1 MASVQDEQLDQPI
14 GQRIGHPGAS
24 HDNRRASDRRRGW
37 QALIKDT
44 APGALAL
51 LVASAF
57 LSPVEP
63 AAAAPLEVTFNGTIY
78 TVDLSQCF
86 APGTILSGCNG
97 STDFRKSS
105 WFGNA
110 QLAQSLSVATGD
122 QLGLPNPVLG
132 TGLGP
137 NFVWQSGSPAQFN
150 ESALP
155 FDGFVW
161 DPVLNISYS
170 RGGSW
175 NSLTGAST
183 YSTVWLAKEV
193 VAPRPLAGPILPGNN
208 GTSVNTTS
216 SLLAGRL
223 LPQFKG
229 GTLAVSASGT
239 TVANNFSLDDSSTN
253 AIDAAGNN
261 ATFSGVFAD
270 QAGLQGSINFRNS
283 GANGAVVLLSGQST
297 YQGLTSIW
305 DNATVDIGI
314 TNALPTS
321 TELILFGNGRLRLRD
336 NNQTIEALGGAG
348 AIELGAGNLTLNLNA
363 PFTRNSSV
371 DISGSGNLIKDGSYT
386 QVFNGALGHTGQTL
400 INGGSLILNGT
411 STSDVLIQPNG
422 LLGGNGVISA
432 NVLNFGTVSPG
443 QQSIG
448 TLTINGGSYLQD
460 TSATLAIDVAGSGQ
474 SDLLQLTGSGV
485 GQFLLLEGNLRLT
498 SFQGAPITPGMIYT
512 AVTVPLGTVG
522 GDPGLFADT
531 GGVAG
536 TSGFRFVRDE
546 DAAFTLLAN
555 GTAVADPD
563 KLQFGWLQLSPTG
576 SVIPTN
582 TPPGIATI
590 AAVKPT
596 GGALTQAITGTIP
609 TLLQQCTANT
619 GNAAACQFNLTVGGS
634 SGANGPNGNSI
645 PTAKALDA
653 GMSSVYAAASQ
664 GLRGGF
670 AIPTIN
676 GGFSGYS
683 SNQALA
689 AAVTPDFI
697 AVYGALYSLPNRAQ
711 LNQALHSITAEPYA
725 SMQTV
730 AIAALEQFRR
740 QTLSLGDSSQ
750 AIRLFTEAEVCRA
763 ADGTLIPADRD
774 PRPLDC
780 QPLKIPQAS
789 RWSLLIDATNTQAS
803 MTGTND
809 LSSLDY
815 NIFQSSYGLQ
825 YDVSRQWSVGANFGY
840 GQANLY
846 NVQYANAS
854 ISSDT
859 YSGSLWGLYRPSR
872 PWKIKGMVGYTNF
885 QSSANRSINFGSL
898 DRIATASFGGTGFTT
913 ALQAEY
919 DWILSADKAD
929 RNAVRLR
936 PNATV
941 AYSRYN
947 QAGFSESGAQS
958 LNLSV
963 DGHSADSLVFGIGFT
978 LETPLQL
985 SSSTR
990 LIPRLSLGYA
1000 YDTDAGTHPDQEQQL
1015 TASFAEVPA
1024 LGAIDVQGQNRGAD
1038 DLTVGLNVELETSDQ
1053 FSLYAGVA
1061 GSFRSNVNELSYGC
1075 GLRWRF
1081 GGPPLAA
1088 VAKGGTVAAPAPEAP
1103 VPMPSEPVA
1112 PTIRGLW

>member
-1 MASVQDEQLDQPI
+1 MPSTV
-14 GQRIGHPGAS
+14 
-24 HDNRRASDRRRGW
+24 
-37 QALIKDT
+37 
-44 APGALAL
+44 AL
-51 LVASAF
+51 LAATGF
-57 LSPVEP
+57 LIPLPP

-86 APGTILSGCNG
+86 APGRILSGCNG
-97 STDFRKSS
+97 STDFRQSS
-105 WFGNA
+105 WFGNS
-110 QLAQSLSVATGD
+110 QLAQSLSAATGD
-122 QLGLPNPVLG
+122 QLGLPNSSLG

-137 NFVWQSGSPAQFN
+137 NFVWQSGSAAQFN

-161 DPVLNISYS
+161 DPILNLSYA

-175 NSLTGAST
+175 NIYTGTST

-283 GANGAVVLLSGQST
+283 GASGAVVLLSGQST

-498 SFQGAPITPGMIYT
+498 SFQGASITPGMIYT

-546 DAAFTLLAN
+546 DAAFTQLAN

-689 AAVTPDFI
+689 AGVTPDFI

-711 LNQALHSITAEPYA
+711 LNQALHSMTAEPYA

-740 QTLSLGDSSQ
+740 SSLSLSDGNH
-750 AIRLFTEAEVCRA
+750 AVRLFTEAEVCRA
-763 ADGTLIPADRD
+763 DDGTLIRADSQQ
-774 PRPLDC
+774 RPKDC
-780 QPLKIPQAS
+780 QPVKVTQAS
-789 RWSLLIDATNTQAS
+789 RWSLLIDASNTQAS
-803 MTGTND
+803 LNGTNS
-809 LSSLDY
+809 LSSFDF
-815 NIFQSSYGLQ
+815 NVFQSNYGLQ
-825 YDVSRQWSVGANFGY
+825 YDASSQWSLGAAFAY

-846 NVQYANAS
+846 NNQYANAT
-854 ISSDT
+854 INADT
-859 YSGSLWGLYRPSR
+859 YGGSLWGIYRPSK
-872 PWKIKGMVGYTNF
+872 PWKITGLVGFSSF
-885 QSSANRSINFGSL
+885 QNSSNRTINIGSISRG
-898 DRIATASFGGTGFTT
+898 ATANWSGTGFTS
-913 ALQAEY
+913 ALVGEY
-919 DWILSADKAD
+919 DWILSADKGD
-929 RNAVRLR
+929 RNAVRLK
-936 PNATV
+936 PTTYV

-947 QAGFSESGAQS
+947 QGGLTETGAQS
-958 LNLSV
+958 LNLGV
-963 DGHSADSLVFGIGFT
+963 NAHSADSLVYGIGFS

-985 SSSTR
+985 SRQTR
-990 LIPRLSLGYA
+990 LIPRLSVAYEHDFYA
-1000 YDTDAGTHPDQEQQL
+1000 GNNEPHQV

-1024 LGAIDVQGQNRGAD
+1024 LGPIDVLGQNLGAN
-1038 DLTVGLNVELETSDQ
+1038 DLNVALNVELETSDQ
-1053 FSLYAGVA
+1053 FSLYAGVG
-1061 GSFRSNVNELSYGC
+1061 GSFRSNVNELSYG
-1075 GLRWRF
+1075 GGVRWRF
-1081 GGPPLAA
+1081 GGAPRAA
-1088 VAKGGTVAAPAPEAP
+1088 VAKGAAASAPAAEPAAEAP
-1103 VPMPSEPVA
+1103 LPTPADLPA
-1112 PTIRGLW
+1112 TTIRGLW

>member
-1 MASVQDEQLDQPI
+1 MASVQDEQLGQPI
-14 GQRIGHPGAS
+14 GQRIEHPGAS
-24 HDNRRASDRRRGW
+24 HDNRRAPDRRRGW
-37 QALIKDT
+37 QVLIKDT

-63 AAAAPLEVTFNGTIY
+63 AAAAPLEVKFNGTIY

-97 STDFRKSS
+97 STDFRQSS

-110 QLAQSLSVATGD
+110 QLAQSLSAATGD
-122 QLGLPNPVLG
+122 QLGLPNSSLG

-137 NFVWQSGSPAQFN
+137 NFVWQSGSAAQFN

-161 DPVLNISYS
+161 DPILNLSYA

-175 NSLTGAST
+175 NSLTGTSNFST
-183 YSTVWLAKEV
+183 TWLAKEV

-208 GTSVNTTS
+208 GTSINTTS

-386 QVFNGALGHTGQTL
+386 QVFSGALGHTGQTL

-411 STSDVLIQPNG
+411 STSDVLIQPNA

-498 SFQGAPITPGMIYT
+498 SFQGAPITPGMVYT

-531 GGVAG
+531 GGVVG

-596 GGALTQAITGTIP
+596 GGALTQAITGSIP

-619 GNAAACQFNLTVGGS
+619 GNAAACQYNLTVGGS

-730 AIAALEQFRR
+730 ALAALEQFRR
-740 QTLSLGDSSQ
+740 QTLSLGDSTQ

-846 NVQYANAS
+846 NIQYANAS

-859 YSGSLWGLYRPSR
+859 YSGSLWGLYRPSK

-947 QAGFSESGAQS
+947 QGAS
-958 LNLSV
+958 
-963 DGHSADSLVFGIGFT
+963 
-978 LETPLQL
+978 P
-985 SSSTR
+985 
-990 LIPRLSLGYA
+990 
-1000 YDTDAGTHPDQEQQL
+1000 
-1015 TASFAEVPA
+1015 
-1024 LGAIDVQGQNRGAD
+1024 NRAP
-1038 DLTVGLNVELETSDQ
+1038 S
-1053 FSLYAGVA
+1053 
-1061 GSFRSNVNELSYGC
+1061 RS
-1075 GLRWRF
+1075 
-1081 GGPPLAA
+1081 
-1088 VAKGGTVAAPAPEAP
+1088 
-1103 VPMPSEPVA
+1103 
-1112 PTIRGLW
+1112 I

>member
-24 HDNRRASDRRRGW
+24 HDNRKAPDRRRGW

-86 APGTILSGCNG
+86 APGRILGCNG
-97 STDFRKSS
+97 ATDFRQSS
-105 WFGNA
+105 WFGNS
-110 QLAQSLSVATGD
+110 QLAQSLSAATGD
-122 QLGLPNPVLG
+122 QLGLPNPALG

-386 QVFNGALGHTGQTL
+386 QVFSGALGHTGQTL

-411 STSDVLIQPNG
+411 STSDVLIQPNA

-498 SFQGAPITPGMIYT
+498 SFQGASITPGMIYT

-730 AIAALEQFRR
+730 ALAALEQFRR
-740 QTLSLGDSSQ
+740 QTLSLGDSTQ

-846 NVQYANAS
+846 NIQYANAS

-1081 GGPPLAA
+1081 GGPPRAA
-1088 VAKGGTVAAPAPEAP
+1088 VAKGGTVAAPAPEPP
-1103 VPMPSEPVA
+1103 VPMPSEPVT

>member
-1 MASVQDEQLDQPI
+1 MASVQDEQLGQPI

-24 HDNRRASDRRRGW
+24 HDNRKAPDRRRGW

-86 APGTILSGCNG
+86 APGRILGCNG
-97 STDFRKSS
+97 ATDFRQSS
-105 WFGNA
+105 WFGNS
-110 QLAQSLSVATGD
+110 QLAQSLSAATGD
-122 QLGLPNPVLG
+122 QLGLPNPALG

-386 QVFNGALGHTGQTL
+386 QVFSGALGHTGQTL

-411 STSDVLIQPNG
+411 STSDVLIQPNA

-485 GQFLLLEGNLRLT
+485 GQFLLLEGNLRLS
-498 SFQGAPITPGMIYT
+498 SFQGAPITPGMVYT

-531 GGVAG
+531 GGVVG

-546 DAAFTLLAN
+546 DAAFSLLAN

-619 GNAAACQFNLTVGGS
+619 GNAAACQYNLTVGGS

-730 AIAALEQFRR
+730 ALAALEQFRR
-740 QTLSLGDSSQ
+740 QTLSLGDSTQ

-846 NVQYANAS
+846 NIQYANAS

-947 QAGFSESGAQS
+947 QAGFSETGAQS

-1081 GGPPLAA
+1081 GGPPRAA

-1103 VPMPSEPVA
+1103 VPMPSEPVT

>member
-1 MASVQDEQLDQPI
+1 MASVQDEQLGQPI

-24 HDNRRASDRRRGW
+24 HDNRKAPDRRRGW

-86 APGTILSGCNG
+86 APGRILGCNG
-97 STDFRKSS
+97 ATDFRQSS
-105 WFGNA
+105 WFGNS
-110 QLAQSLSVATGD
+110 QLAQSLSAATGD
-122 QLGLPNPVLG
+122 QLGLPNPALG

-229 GTLAVSASGT
+229 GTLAVSASGR

-386 QVFNGALGHTGQTL
+386 QVFSGDLGHTGQTL

-411 STSDVLIQPNG
+411 STSDVLIQPNA

-474 SDLLQLTGSGV
+474 SDLLQLTGSGT

-498 SFQGAPITPGMIYT
+498 SFQGAPITPGMVYT

-596 GGALTQAITGTIP
+596 GGALTLAITGTIP

-697 AVYGALYSLPNRAQ
+697 AVYGALYSLPTRAQ

-730 AIAALEQFRR
+730 ALAALEQFRR

-846 NVQYANAS
+846 NIQYANAS

-1081 GGPPLAA
+1081 GGPPRAA

-1103 VPMPSEPVA
+1103 VPMPSEPVT